1 MHPCLTG
8 SVGQSGRSFCSYGRD
23 VFIQPKKYLNIA
35 ETSFSRGEPQYSLP
49 NTPSLS
55 VVIEKTHAPDIE
67 RMRAATNLPG
77 VNNDFATGTAV
88 AAAASGSAVLTLRAA
103 LAAFASDTVPFNLLF
118 RRNFTLNWD
127 PREKIFLE
135 AKESIVCN
143 NSQTNPG

>member
-1 MHPCLTG
+1 M
-8 SVGQSGRSFCSYGRD
+8 
-23 VFIQPKKYLNIA
+23 FIHPKKYLNIA

-55 VVIEKTHAPDIE
+55 VVIEKAHAPV
-67 RMRAATNLPG
+67 MVMTKAAISLPG
-77 VNNDFATGTAV
+77 VNSDFATGTAV

-118 RRNFTLNWD
+118 RRNFTLNWV

-135 AKESIVCN
+135 ANDSIVGN
-143 NSQTNPG
+143 Y